1 MERCQKE
8 HFHSPVLPPL
18 EMLAEPPD
26 GAHGADAHHR
36 HLVGLEAAHGG
47 LDEGRRGRVRELVGE
62 LAPDPETAA
71 EEERGRWKERLICGI
86 LDIKWGARSA
96 HFKLV

>member
-1 MERCQKE
+1 
-8 HFHSPVLPPL
+8 
-18 EMLAEPPD
+18 MLAEPPD

-36 HLVGLEAAHGG
+36 HLVGLEAAHRG

-86 LDIKWGARSA
+86 YSPTTESNPLKSKSKRKGTIG
-96 HFKLV
+96 LC